1 MTKVG
6 NQLDR
11 NQKLYDFLKSKTWQL
26 TERWYENLN
35 KEQNG
40 IYGTSNPK
48 EIQLLKQQNHLFH
61 EKFVEMFNKSE
72 EVCEKSFDDFI
83 TIVVNDVGH
92 QHTPLTEIIGEFFNQ
107 QQLYLE
113 LLEEFTG
120 QYPNELSIKQIIAYT
135 SAILSTINKVILK
148 FTNEFIE
155 QSKLRLKSQ
164 QEMIIELSAPVIK
177 FNSTTALLPL
187 VGEIDTYRAKVI
199 LESTLKQCANLQINH
214 LFIDLSGVP
223 IVDTM
228 VAHELFQ
235 MINAL
240 KLIGVNTSI
249 SGLRPSIAQ
258 TTVQLGI
265 DFKDIKT
272 FSSIEQAMSKHN
284 NQ

>member
-1 MTKVG
+1 MDK
-6 NQLDR
+6 
-11 NQKLYDFLKSKTWQL
+11 NQKLYVFLKSKTWQL

-113 LLEEFTG
+113 LLEEFTV
-120 QYPNELSIKQIIAYT
+120 QYPNELSSKQIIAYT
-135 SAILSTINKVILK
+135 SAILSTINNVILK
-148 FTNEFIE
+148 FTNEYIE

>member
-26 TERWYENLN
+26 TERWYESLN
-35 KEQNG
+35 KDQNG
-40 IYGTSNPK
+40 IYGTTNLE

-61 EKFVEMFNKSE
+61 EKFVEMFNNSD

-83 TIVVNDVGH
+83 TMVVNDEGH
-92 QHTPLTEIIGEFFNQ
+92 QHTPLTEIIGEFFRQ

-113 LLEEFTG
+113 LLEEFMD
-120 QYPNELSIKQIIAYT
+120 QYPNELSSKQIIAYT
-135 SAILSTINKVILK
+135 NAILTTINNVVLK

-155 QSKLRLKSQ
+155 QSKIRLKSQ

-177 FNSTTALLPL
+177 LDSTIALLPL
-187 VGEIDTYRAKVI
+187 VGEIDTNRAKVI
-199 LESTLKQCANLQINH
+199 LESTLQQCSKLQINH
-214 LFIDLSGVP
+214 LYIDLLGVP

-228 VAHELFQ
+228 VAHQLFH

-240 KLIGVNTSI
+240 KLIGVSTSL
-249 SGLRPSIAQ
+249 SGVRPSIAQ

-265 DFKDIKT
+265 DFSDIKT
-272 FSSIEQAMSKHN
+272 YSSIEQAMRKHN
-284 NQ
+284 NN